1 MKNKQI
7 NIRLTEK
14 ELAYIKRK
22 SERAK
27 MDMTRFVITAVYKNN
42 INVIEGL
49 LPLSTELRHIGNNLN
64 QLTRLCHEGRI
75 SCINL
80 DKFTYQVGEIWK
92 KLNELMK
99 EKK

>member
-27 MDMTRFVITAVYKNN
+27 MD
-42 INVIEGL
+42 
-49 LPLSTELRHIGNNLN
+49 
-64 QLTRLCHEGRI
+64 TRLCHEGRI
-75 SCINL
+75 TCLNL
-80 DKFTYQVGEIWK
+80 DELKEQVGNIWHG
-92 KLNELMK
+92 LNLLID

>member
-22 SERAK
+22 AERAK
-27 MDMTRFVITAVYKNN
+27 MDMTKFIITTVYKNN

-49 LPLSTELRHIGNNLN
+49 LPLSTELRYIGNNLN

-80 DKFTYQVGEIWK
+80 DEFTYQVGEIWK
-92 KLNELMK
+92 KLNELIA

>member
-1 MKNKQI
+1 MCFHI
-7 NIRLTEK
+7 SWGL
-14 ELAYIKRK
+14 
-22 SERAK
+22 
-27 MDMTRFVITAVYKNN
+27 RFLIDTLDKFK

-49 LPLSTELRHIGNNLN
+49 LPLPTELRYIGNNLN

-80 DKFTYQVGEIWK
+80 DEFTGKIGEIWK